1 MGCHWLG
8 VVSWA
13 MSSDEYPKK
22 IAPNSLMESYW
33 FRGFRGPL
41 RPFEAI
47 VQELH
52 MFEVLLLADPI
63 GPFGLDRQRIRIHFD
78 DSRVSGDL
86 QAAELHFC
94 DEKWFEIA
102 WFGESLY
109 PEIHWYPLVYRGLSS
124 FMNNWSFLRLHPIGP
139 RSHPAGW
146 PWNLQAGTLT

>member
-1 MGCHWLG
+1 MQFGFLLGYSSFQYQRHLKNGVPLVRGCILR
-8 VVSWA
+8 A
-13 MSSDEYPKK
+13 MSSDDYPKK

-86 QAAELHFC
+86 QAAELQSC
-94 DEKWFEIA
+94 DEK
-102 WFGESLY
+102 
-109 PEIHWYPLVYRGLSS
+109 
-124 FMNNWSFLRLHPIGP
+124 
-139 RSHPAGW
+139 
-146 PWNLQAGTLT
+146 